1 MLSPKALDAQDDFL
15 GRGLRFPIQ
24 PDARGRLGQSRDEQK
39 IEESIWLIL
48 STAPGERV
56 MLPSFGCG
64 IQELVFEPNSPLTE
78 SAVAI
83 EVHQALVRWEPRI
96 DVIDVQ
102 VEAPQPNLMLIR
114 IDYRVRAANTTHNF
128 VYPFY
133 INESG
138 GAAEE
143 GVG

>member
-1 MLSPKALDAQDDFL
+1 MLSPDAMDDFG

-24 PDARGRLGQSRDEQK
+24 PDPRGRLALSRDEQK

-56 MLPSFGCG
+56 MLPTFGCG
-64 IQELVFEPNSPLTE
+64 LQELVFEPNSPLTE

-83 EVHQALVRWEPRI
+83 EVQQALVRWEPRI

-102 VEAPQPNLMLIR
+102 VDAPQPNLMLIR
-114 IDYRVRAANTTHNF
+114 VDYRVRAANTNHNL

-133 INESG
+133 IT
-138 GAAEE
+138 E
-143 GVG
+143 GSATAGVEAGS

>member
-1 MLSPKALDAQDDFL
+1 MLSQDDFL
-15 GRGLRFPIQ
+15 GRGLRFPVQ
-24 PDARGRLGQSRDEQK
+24 PDQRGRLAQSQDEQK

-56 MLPSFGCG
+56 MLPDFGCG
-64 IQELVFEPNSPLTE
+64 LQELVFEPNSPLTE

-83 EVHQALVRWEPRI
+83 EVQQALVRWEPRI

-102 VEAPQPNLMLIR
+102 VDAPQPNLMLIR
-114 IDYRVRAANTTHNF
+114 IDYRVRAANTTHNL

-133 INESG
+133 ITEG
-138 GAAEE
+138 GSALFE
-143 GVG
+143 GGG

>member
-1 MLSPKALDAQDDFL
+1 MTSQDDFL

-24 PDARGRLGQSRDEQK
+24 PDQRGRLGQSKDEQK

-48 STAPGERV
+48 STAPGERI
-56 MLPSFGCG
+56 MLPDFGCG
-64 IQELVFEPNSPLTE
+64 LQELVFEPNSPLTE

-83 EVHQALVRWEPRI
+83 EVQQALVRWEPRI

-102 VEAPQPNLMLIR
+102 VDAPESNLMLIR
-114 IDYRVRAANTTHNF
+114 IDYRVRAANTTHNL

-133 INESG
+133 ITEG
-138 GAAEE
+138 GSALFEAA
-143 GVG
+143 G